1 MCDIRGRREGWI
13 WRVYGW
19 EEMWPSCYKK
29 GCRVSRR
36 PESLFQALCMRER
49 TGEKESWAPLII
61 PNTCVGAEVC
71 LGHTAGEGNPVS
83 QAEVTPKVPSV
94 PRHCQQD
101 PYHTLILD
109 YDREPP
115 QCHTDNSKVFAP
127 LSERRGKAGGTRRR
141 SPAARGR
148 SGERGALT
156 ALLRVRSPASP

>member
-1 MCDIRGRREGWI
+1 M
-13 WRVYGW
+13 
-19 EEMWPSCYKK
+19 
-29 GCRVSRR
+29 SRR

-115 QCHTDNSKVFAP
+115 QCHTDNSKVFARYEP
-127 LSERRGKAGGTRRR
+127 VSF
-141 SPAARGR
+141 
-148 SGERGALT
+148 
-156 ALLRVRSPASP
+156 